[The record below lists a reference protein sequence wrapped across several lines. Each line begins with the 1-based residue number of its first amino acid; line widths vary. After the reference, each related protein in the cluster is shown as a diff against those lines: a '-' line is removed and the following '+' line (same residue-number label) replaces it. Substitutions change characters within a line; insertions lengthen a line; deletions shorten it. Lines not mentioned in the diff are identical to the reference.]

1 MKKNCILFAGER
13 KGRIFTPVITTTNTT
28 KMNYQINN
36 TTVNAEYK
44 VINEV
49 SVLDAVTAYTNE
61 RAIYANKLVDGNWFV
76 SLKKVELE
84 EDGALYDKETPLR
97 SYKMNDGEFFTYFD
111 KKLAEWK

>member
-1 MKKNCILFAGER
+1 
-13 KGRIFTPVITTTNTT
+13 
-28 KMNYQINN
+28 MNYQINS

-44 VINEV
+44 LINEV

-84 EDGALYDKETPLR
+84 DDGALYDNETTLR
-97 SYKMNDGEFFTYFD
+97 SYRMTDAEFFTYFD
-111 KKLAEWK
+111 KKVAEWK